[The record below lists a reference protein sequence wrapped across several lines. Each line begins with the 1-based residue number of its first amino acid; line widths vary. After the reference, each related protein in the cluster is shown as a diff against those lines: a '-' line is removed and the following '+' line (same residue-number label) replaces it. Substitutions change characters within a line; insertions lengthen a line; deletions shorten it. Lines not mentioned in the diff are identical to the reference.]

1 MTTRNEESAMTPAPR
16 RTYRPAVRR
25 VARAVMLALP
35 ALLVL
40 AACGHAPDEATSSP
54 IAAGVASLHVADRA
68 TPDHA
73 TPDQAAPDRA
83 TPDHAAPDH
92 AGHEPLAADAPLPGA
107 SLYHLDA
114 VWTDHRG
121 ETLQLADL
129 RGRPVIVTMIYA
141 SCETACPILV
151 RDAGRLFDALPE
163 DVRDRTQVLVVSFDP
178 ARDAPERLAAYVDA
192 SGLDHPSWRF
202 AVGEPHATRALAAL
216 LGVRYRELENGMFS
230 HTNLITV
237 LGADGAVRQR
247 SEGLGLPVEPAV
259 EAVTAALAGPAR

>member
-1 MTTRNEESAMTPAPR
+1 MTARNEEPAMTPTPR
-16 RTYRPAVRR
+16 RIRRLRALHADPRP
-25 VARAVMLALP
+25 VARARTLLLALSVLLALAGCGRAPETAAP
-35 ALLVL
+35 ADADPSL
-40 AACGHAPDEATSSP
+40 AS
-54 IAAGVASLHVADRA
+54 VRVVDRA
-68 TPDHA
+68 PTSGE
-73 TPDQAAPDRA
+73 
-83 TPDHAAPDH
+83 H
-92 AGHEPLAADAPLPGA
+92 AGHEPLTADAPLPGA

-151 RDAGRLFDALPE
+151 RDAGRVFDALPE
-163 DVRDRTQVLVVSFDP
+163 GVRDRTRVLVVSFDP

-237 LGADGAVRQR
+237 LGPDGAVRQR

-259 EAVTAALAGPAR
+259 EAVTAALSGAAR

>member
-1 MTTRNEESAMTPAPR
+1 MTPPPD
-16 RTYRPAVRR
+16 RTLRPAARR
-25 VARAVMLALP
+25 RARAVTLALA
-35 ALLVL
+35 ALMAL
-40 AACGHAPDEATSSP
+40 AACGRAPDEARSP
-54 IAAGVASLHVADRA
+54 SVAPRAASVHVVDRA
-68 TPDHA
+68 
-73 TPDQAAPDRA
+73 
-83 TPDHAAPDH
+83 DH

-121 ETLQLADL
+121 ETLRLADL
-129 RGRPVIVTMIYA
+129 RGGPVIVTMIYA

-151 RDAGRLFDALPE
+151 RDAGRVFDALPE
-163 DVRDRTQVLVVSFDP
+163 GVRDRTRVLVVSFDP

-192 SGLDHPSWRF
+192 SGLDHPNWRF

-237 LGADGAVRQR
+237 LGPDGAVRQR
-247 SEGLGLPVEPAV
+247 SEGLGQPVEPAV
-259 EAVTAALAGPAR
+259 EAVTAALTGAAR